1 MSLHKEVK
9 GIHVHKNL
17 EPAYDGY
24 FNYIYMNDGTSK
36 RFVNIDRFRIAY
48 EVGGG
53 KIPYSQDTESECL
66 IQVHRRVHTFMKRVL
81 K

>member
-1 MSLHKEVK
+1 MKCIDGDKS
-9 GIHVHKNL
+9 L
-17 EPAYDGY
+17 EPADDGY

-66 IQVHRRVHTFMKRVL
+66 IQVHHRVHTFMKRKSV
-81 K
+81 

>member
-1 MSLHKEVK
+1 
-9 GIHVHKNL
+9 
-17 EPAYDGY
+17 
-24 FNYIYMNDGTSK
+24 MNDGTSK

-66 IQVHRRVHTFMKRVL
+66 IQVHHRVHTFMKRKSV
-81 K
+81 